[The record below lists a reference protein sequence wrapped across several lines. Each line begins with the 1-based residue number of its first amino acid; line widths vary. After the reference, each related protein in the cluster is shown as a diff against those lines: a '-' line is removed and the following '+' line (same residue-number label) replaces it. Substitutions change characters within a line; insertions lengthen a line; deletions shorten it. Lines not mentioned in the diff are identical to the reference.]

1 MAARRTPD
9 GPGVPAR
16 LLSRLA
22 WPLCLLIGAI
32 LGPLALL
39 LIFVVMFGLQG
50 QLNSFSLAH
59 TQSLWPLSI
68 LVSSVSFVVYA
79 VLLRTRFRIK
89 EHGLPRDPLFP

>member
-1 MAARRTPD
+1 MLAGLPVALMFPVR
-9 GPGVPAR
+9 VY
-16 LLSRLA
+16 SRLA